1 MSIKDVS
8 GLKCSALGEH
18 DLKAKYRSVPQ
29 IRPPFC
35 NLRLSTKCR
44 GGGLIR
50 GMRQFL
56 SRLRPL
62 PGMKSLSVGGGTKRW
77 ASPSVRQRDA
87 HDASGRLKSFSV
99 EERGSRALPQNSW
112 RVHR

>member
-8 GLKCSALGEH
+8 GLKCSALGGH

-29 IRPPFC
+29 
-35 NLRLSTKCR
+35 
-44 GGGLIR
+44 GGLIH

-62 PGMKSLSVGGGTKRW
+62 PGMKSLSVGGGDQVLGVAERE
-77 ASPSVRQRDA
+77 
-87 HDASGRLKSFSV
+87 V
-99 EERGSRALPQNSW
+99 ERCSRC
-112 RVHR
+112 

>member
-29 IRPPFC
+29 ICPPFC
-35 NLRLSTKCR
+35 NLRLSTKR
-44 GGGLIR
+44 RGGLIR
-50 GMRQFL
+50 GMQQFL

-62 PGMKSLSVGGGTKRW
+62 PGMKSLSVGGGDQ
-77 ASPSVRQRDA
+77 ALGVA
-87 HDASGRLKSFSV
+87 
-99 EERGSRALPQNSW
+99 EREAERCSQC
-112 RVHR
+112 